1 MPVCVCQGGVNTSSP
16 TACQHSGADC
26 RGARTI
32 ASMSASDETG
42 SSRQGPDRWTLIR
55 DIAVLQIKLVAD
67 GLRDVILV
75 PVSLVL
81 GLASLI
87 KGGERPGSEFYE
99 LLRVGK
105 KSERWIN
112 LFGAVERVYPVDEA
126 GDFDGRDIDGMLANV
141 ESFIVDEYRRGGI
154 TAQAKD
160 RLDKVLDSVQRVA
173 AGRRSKPD

>member
-1 MPVCVCQGGVNTSSP
+1 
-16 TACQHSGADC
+16 
-26 RGARTI
+26 
-32 ASMSASDETG
+32 MSAHEETG
-42 SSRQGPDRWTLIR
+42 PGRQGSDRWTLIR
-55 DIAVLQIKLVAD
+55 DMAVLQIKLVAD

-75 PVSLVL
+75 PVSLLV
-81 GLASLI
+81 GLVSLA

-105 KSERWIN
+105 KTERWIN
-112 LFGAVERVYPVDEA
+112 LFGAVERVYPQDEA
-126 GDFDGRDIDGMLANV
+126 GEYEGRDIDGMLANV

-173 AGRRSKPD
+173 SRQRNQSD